1 MIVRDPR
8 ESAQKCSLTPLRG
21 VEGVRFVT
29 HRGDQR
35 VDVGRRILLSPGGE
49 ELTRADRGPGLLVID
64 CAWRKVEKLRA
75 TIDGEL
81 VVRRLPRLAT
91 AYPRKSRVH
100 EDPEEGLAS
109 IEAIYAAWS
118 ILVRPEP
125 RLLVGY
131 RWADEFLRL
140 NPALERRAER
150 AS

>member
-1 MIVRDPR
+1 
-8 ESAQKCSLTPLRG
+8 
-21 VEGVRFVT
+21 
-29 HRGDQR
+29 
-35 VDVGRRILLSPGGE
+35 LLSPGGE
-49 ELTRADRGPGLLVID
+49 ELTARDRGPGLLVID

-100 EDPEEGLAS
+100 EDPRGRLAS

-118 ILVRPEP
+118 ILCGRA
-125 RLLVGY
+125 RLLVGTAG
-131 RWADEFLRL
+131 RTILA
-140 NPALERRAER
+140 AQSRARAPRER